1 VARGGPLNMRQT
13 CVRIDP
19 RLQLPKQLGD
29 FEDVGRPFMIS
40 VSEIS
45 EGIIVYVSRRL
56 LCKTVEIRCL
66 YGNSAPCVSSS

>member
-1 VARGGPLNMRQT
+1 MKSDAACVGTCLYGFSCWEGYSVARGGPLNMWRT

-19 RLQLPKQLGD
+19 RLRLPKQLGD

-45 EGIIVYVSRRL
+45 EGIIVYVS
-56 LCKTVEIRCL
+56 
-66 YGNSAPCVSSS
+66 